1 MTVGRFVFVVLVFAA
16 GFITASVTPNRH
28 GRESEPLDYS
38 QPVKVVLASNPGDPE
53 CAEFVNHRA
62 VVDGLGHDVGPS
74 PRREGAEV
82 WRIEMGGGRVVLF
95 GTRRS
100 FE

>member
-1 MTVGRFVFVVLVFAA
+1 MTIGRFVAVVLVFVA
-16 GFITASVTPNRH
+16 GFITAAVIPNRH
-28 GRESEPLDYS
+28 ERASKPLDYS

-53 CAEFVNHRA
+53 NAEFVSHRV
-62 VVDGLGHDVGPS
+62 VVDGEGHDVRPS
-74 PRREGAEV
+74 PRRENAEV
-82 WRIEMGGGRVVLF
+82 WRIEMAGGRLVLF